1 MGISMPEQPQL
12 FDLPEEPST
21 SRKDKKRKNYLTP
34 VSPGVILQIWDLYCE
49 TFWTGKGRKPR
60 LSDERAKL
68 ITVAVNQYGADMV
81 KQAVRGCSLSPW
93 HMGQNPT
100 GTRYT
105 DIELILR
112 DAGRIEKFASLTVAY
127 DNGGGFLDEE

>member
-1 MGISMPEQPQL
+1 MSEQQQL
-12 FDLPEEPST
+12 FDLPDEGPV
-21 SRKDKKRKNYLTP
+21 SRKDKKRKRYLAP
-34 VSPGVILQIWDLYCE
+34 VSPGVILQVWDLYVD
-49 TFWTGKGRKPR
+49 TFWSGKGRKPR
-60 LSDERAKL
+60 LTDERSKL

-112 DAGRIEKFASLTVAY
+112 DAGHIERFASLTVAY